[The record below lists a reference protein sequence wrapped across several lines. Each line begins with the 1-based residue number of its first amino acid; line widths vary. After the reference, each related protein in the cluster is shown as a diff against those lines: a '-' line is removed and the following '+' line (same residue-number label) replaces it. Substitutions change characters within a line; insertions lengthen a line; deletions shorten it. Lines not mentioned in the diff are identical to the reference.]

1 MLQDYLPLKSIT
13 CLVHISERMAE
24 IMEEYKVTIKEEISN
39 IEDTCTVFVVGEDV
53 KVESTENHGI
63 YVYIFINY
71 VYIYLLYMIDFDVL
85 LKLKLIYLQTLAAI
99 NIYHSGFYW
108 FLTLHCLI

>member
-1 MLQDYLPLKSIT
+1 
-13 CLVHISERMAE
+13 
-24 IMEEYKVTIKEEISN
+24 
-39 IEDTCTVFVVGEDV
+39 
-53 KVESTENHGI
+53 
-63 YVYIFINY
+63 
-71 VYIYLLYMIDFDVL
+71 MIDFDVL